1 MPRVIFQDSE
11 NDSNKNNRLR
21 ASPAWLNVF
30 STTRLDNPGKQQKD
44 IPMADTNVSKG
55 ASVPVVASTPSVNG
69 TASLAPASEKKAPKP
84 REAPMIGV
92 SLTGAE
98 YAEV

>member
-1 MPRVIFQDSE
+1 MFFQQLAWTTQVNNKRIFQWLT
-11 NDSNKNNRLR
+11 RMFLR
-21 ASPAWLNVF
+21 VL
-30 STTRLDNPGKQQKD
+30 R
-44 IPMADTNVSKG
+44 
-55 ASVPVVASTPSVNG
+55 VPVVASTPSVNG

-98 YAEV
+98 YAEVKAALTKTLGGLEMNVPLGRFSRLAR